1 MQPIDTPGGTRE
13 SSQSSAER
21 DLVQTFRAAKHVSD
35 EAARIVSSEGV
46 KTGRGLIYQCFAR
59 VLKSV
64 CLGLSGSA
72 LERDLE
78 EFIDT
83 VRSVEENHISLRE
96 TSEAQNHEY
105 AEELERLRAIA
116 DPAGI
121 GARSD
126 EEITAALVVWEKK
139 YNDCQSVIQNLTES
153 QERFEDAKRTL
164 RIGTADTE
172 EMKRLGV
179 SNGRM
184 SAEDQIKECR
194 KKLAKVNDAITI
206 QETLAS
212 QFETP
217 ISALK
222 RVQVA
227 RIEARRPIPDEY
239 FPKK

>member
-1 MQPIDTPGGTRE
+1 MQSSNNPGGIRE
-13 SSQSSAER
+13 TSQAAAER

-46 KTGRGLIYQCFAR
+46 KSGKGIIYQCFAR
-59 VLKSV
+59 VIKSI

-78 EFIDT
+78 EFVDT
-83 VRSVEENHISLRE
+83 VKSVEDTHISLRE

-116 DPAGI
+116 DPAAL

-139 YNDCQSVIQNLTES
+139 YTDSQSVIQNLTER
-153 QERFEDAKRTL
+153 QERLEEAKRTL
-164 RIGTADTE
+164 RVGTADPE
-172 EMKRLGV
+172 EMKHLGV

-184 SAEDQIKECR
+184 SAEDQIKEC
-194 KKLAKVNDAITI
+194 KKQLAKVNAAIAD
-206 QETLAS
+206 QEALVS
-212 QFETP
+212 QYEAP
-217 ISALK
+217 IGALK
-222 RVQVA
+222 RAQVA
-227 RIEARRPIPDEY
+227 RSEARRPIPDEY